1 MDTEKLSLGVENT
14 LNNQY
19 FFWSVMLFAVVF
31 GWLARPPLPSW
42 LLKMFENPVFQY
54 VVLFGVVYTG
64 SKDLKASIW
73 SPLIFMGIMYLL
85 SFTENRSAPKFSN
98 ENFQTDDAA
107 DADADAGEEAVESDE
122 QDLPESD
129 IPEDSG
135 VEDDEEEEE
144 PEPEEGFQDAN
155 ATDVERVKYAKKLKR
170 GLSEL
175 KDQTEDLYTTATSL
189 VDTYPEKNSNVNEGF
204 ADYGTSYCGCI

>member
-19 FFWSVMLFAVVF
+19 FFWSIMLFAVVF

-64 SKDLKASIW
+64 SKDLKASFW

-85 SFTENRSAPKFSN
+85 SFTENVSVPRYSN
-98 ENFQTDDAA
+98 ENFQTDD
-107 DADADAGEEAVESDE
+107 DADAADIEEPVETDE
-122 QDLPESD
+122 QGLNDGD
-129 IPEDSG
+129 IPAADIE
-135 VEDDEEEEE
+135 EDEEEDGEVD
-144 PEPEEGFQDAN
+144 PEAEEGFQDVN

-170 GLSEL
+170 GLSDL

-189 VDTYPEKNSNVNEGF
+189 VDSYPEKNTMNEGF
-204 ADYGTSYCGCI
+204 ADYGTPYCGCI